1 MTIEE
6 ADASCVHCAEDR
18 VAAVVCKRIGTHSIC
33 DVRFAPQRLTMII
46 SSALTSNDGKEEEH
60 DGVEEAE
67 TEGQGILVDHSRDDK
82 DGQHGSCSEF
92 PVGQLQG
99 SGQERRGR
107 GLKSKLRGQRG
118 ICASGLTRDRR
129 CKHISRGQIEESR
142 CCLSS
147 GVREKRHIPR
157 ESPGSRSKTANRG
170 PPRSRCG
177 NSW

>member
-6 ADASCVHCAEDR
+6 ADASCVHCADAG
-18 VAAVVCKRIGTHSIC
+18 VAAVVCKRIGTRYVC

-46 SSALTSNDGKEEEH
+46 STALTSNDGKEEEH

-67 TEGQGILVDHSRDDK
+67 TEGQGILVDHCRDDK

-118 ICASGLTRDRR
+118 ICASGLTRGPPLRTHFKRADRR
-129 CKHISRGQIEESR
+129 IPLLFECRGRRETALTQRKSR
-142 CCLSS
+142 
-147 GVREKRHIPR
+147 
-157 ESPGSRSKTANRG
+157 
-170 PPRSRCG
+170 
-177 NSW
+177 